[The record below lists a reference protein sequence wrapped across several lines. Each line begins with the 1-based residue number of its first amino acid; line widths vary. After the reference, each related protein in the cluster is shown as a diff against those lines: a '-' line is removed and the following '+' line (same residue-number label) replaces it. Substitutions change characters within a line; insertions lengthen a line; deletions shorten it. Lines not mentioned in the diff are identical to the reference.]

1 MVIHPDVRGVHPGG
15 LGVSW
20 LLWLF
25 PCDRAVMNKGTGL
38 HHDQDQEVEFDAG
51 G

>member
-25 PCDRAVMNKGTGL
+25 PCDRAVTNKGTGL
-38 HHDQDQEVEFDAG
+38 HHDHDQEVEFDAG